1 MFFLLTYRI
10 INYLKSMILLL
21 IISFSKTNE
30 STYSLKFICT
40 FISKFYLIHFISI
53 FKDNRLFRQLTNV
66 LYQHL

>member
-1 MFFLLTYRI
+1 
-10 INYLKSMILLL
+10 MILLL

-30 STYSLKFICT
+30 ATYSLKFICT
-40 FISKFYLIHFISI
+40 FISKFCLIHFISI

>member
-1 MFFLLTYRI
+1 
-10 INYLKSMILLL
+10 MILLL

-30 STYSLKFICT
+30 STYSLKFICI
-40 FISKFYLIHFISI
+40 FISKFCLIHFISI